1 MDSSH
6 IHAYANFSCELKII
20 QARNVEFIK
29 STKNLFARLYLPTG
43 SNKRIQLNSKNV
55 SSKSLPFWD
64 ESFNLDCSC
73 PQEFLENLN
82 QQSLVLELRQRKIWG
97 SQLIG
102 KGEIPWKV
110 ILESQNME
118 LKKWLKMDLVD
129 GSDYKEGMFTTPEVE
144 VEIKIKVTTVAE
156 MEKQNKRR
164 LNNWNECGCKNGHDH
179 QAWCNTEDCDIFA
192 FGAALEAF

>member
-1 MDSSH
+1 MDTSH
-6 IHAYANFSCELKII
+6 VQAYVSFSCELKII

-29 STKNLFARLYLPTG
+29 STKNLFARFYLPIG
-43 SNKRIQLNSKNV
+43 NNKRIKLNSKNV
-55 SSKSLPFWD
+55 STKLVPFWD

-82 QQSLVLELRQRKIWG
+82 QQSLVLELRQRKMFG

-118 LKKWLKMDLVD
+118 LKKWLKMDLVS
-129 GSDYKEGMFTTPEVE
+129 GSDCKEVMLTTPEVE
-144 VEIKIKVTTVAE
+144 VEIKVKVSSVAE
-156 MEKQNKRR
+156 MEKQNNKKF
-164 LNNWNECGCKNGHDH
+164 NNWNECGCKNGHDH
-179 QAWCNTEDCDIFA
+179 NAWCNAEDCDIFA
-192 FGAALEAF
+192 LGAALEAF

>member
-1 MDSSH
+1 MDPCH
-6 IHAYANFSCELKII
+6 ISAYANFSFELRII
-20 QARNVEFIK
+20 QARNIESVK

-43 SNKRIQLNSKNV
+43 NNKRIQLNSKSV
-55 SSKSLPFWD
+55 STKSVPFWD

-82 QQSLVLELRQRKIWG
+82 QQSLEVELRQRKIWG

-102 KGEIPWKV
+102 KFEIPWKV

-118 LKKWLKMDLVD
+118 LKKWLKMDLVS

-144 VEIKIKVTTVAE
+144 VEIKIKVASVSE
-156 MEKQNKRR
+156 METQNKRR

-179 QAWCNTEDCDIFA
+179 RAWCCAEDCDIFA
-192 FGAALEAF
+192 LGAALEAF

>member
-1 MDSSH
+1 MDPSH
-6 IHAYANFSCELKII
+6 ITAYVNFSCELRII
-20 QARNVEFIK
+20 QARNIEFIK

-43 SNKRIQLNSKNV
+43 NDKRIQLNSKSV
-55 SSKSLPFWD
+55 STKSVPFWG

-102 KGEIPWKV
+102 KGDIPWKV
-110 ILESQNME
+110 ILEAQNME
-118 LKKWLKMDLVD
+118 LKKWLKMDLVS
-129 GSDYKEGMFTTPEVE
+129 GSECKEGMFSTPEVE
-144 VEIKIKVTTVAE
+144 VEIKIRVASVVE

-179 QAWCNTEDCDIFA
+179 QAWCSAEECDIFA

>member
-6 IHAYANFSCELKII
+6 ISVYVNFSCELRII
-20 QARNVEFIK
+20 QARNIEFVK
-29 STKNLFARLYLPTG
+29 PAKNLFARLYLPTG
-43 SNKRIQLNSKNV
+43 NNKRIQLNSKNV
-55 SSKSLPFWD
+55 STKSLPFWD

-73 PQEFLENLN
+73 PQEFLESLN
-82 QQSLVLELRQRKIWG
+82 QQSLVLELRQKKIWG

-129 GSDYKEGMFTTPEVE
+129 GSDYKEGMFTTPGVE
-144 VEIKIKVTTVAE
+144 VEIKIKVTSVAE

-192 FGAALEAF
+192 LGAALEAF